1 MCHKATLRG
10 TLCLFTLA
18 LAGTIP
24 AAAQTDWRQ
33 VGGTSVELML
43 AAPATGPVDRVW
55 FSPDGSVLYARTP
68 SGKTFQTANFET
80 WVPAADVP
88 VPPRL
93 TPPEPVRLPE
103 HGATVVT
110 TPANRTTIYA
120 LGRQLFRSDDEGRS
134 WTNLTAFKSA
144 AVVGTGQRGVAVP
157 PSPAD
162 RDQLVVANDYGVW
175 RSMDGGRSWTGLNQS
190 LPNLPVKRI
199 LSTPTGTAGT
209 RVQADNLGA
218 LELPPGGSVWYPVR
232 APEAENEAAL
242 MKWAASALGDELA
255 DARITAVGSA
265 ANSSTSAIYAGAS
278 DGRIWVS
285 TDSGGFNLNHQ
296 RNGSRVERILVEPG
310 HPAVALAALSG
321 KSQRVLRTT
330 NFGYRYYWDSLD
342 DNLPDAA
349 VNGITADFQ
358 GGALYAATEK
368 GIFWAHEDLENNTSP
383 ETVKWTSLS
392 DRLPPAAAT
401 DVRLD
406 PAGVQLYA
414 ALDGYGVFATAAPHR
429 LRNIQIVN
437 AADYSLRPAAPG
449 GMLSVIG
456 GQVSAARGGNLDYPV
471 LKVLGNDSQIQV
483 PFEAVGPSVVLA
495 LQTANGLVTRDVAV
509 QPISPAILVGPDG
522 APMLWDADSGLPLDL
537 RSPAHS
543 NGRLQ
548 IWATGLGKVQPN
560 WPTGMPAPMDD
571 PPVVAAAVHV
581 YLDRSPIQVTRATL
595 LPGYIGFYLIEV
607 QLPAITNSGTSEL
620 FVSADGQESNR
631 VQVVIEP

>member
-1 MCHKATLRG
+1 V
-10 TLCLFTLA
+10 CLFA
-18 LAGTIP
+18 LAGVIP
-24 AAAQTDWRQ
+24 ATAQTDWRP

-55 FSPDGSVLYARTP
+55 FSADGSVLYARTP
-68 SGKTFQTANFET
+68 AGKTFQTANFET
-80 WVPAADVP
+80 WIPAPDVA

-93 TPPEPVRLPE
+93 VPPQPVRLPE

-110 TPANRTTIYA
+110 TAYNGTTIYA

-134 WTNLTAFKSA
+134 WTNLTAFRSA
-144 AVVGTGQRGVAVP
+144 AVVGTGQHGVAVS

-162 RDQLVVANDYGVW
+162 HDQLVVANDYGVW
-175 RSMDGGRSWTGLNQS
+175 RSLDGGRSWSGLNQS
-190 LPNLPVKRI
+190 LPNLAVRRI

-209 RVQADNLGA
+209 RIQVDNLGA
-218 LELPPGGSVWYPVR
+218 MELPPRGSVWYPVQ
-232 APEAENEAAL
+232 APEAANEAAL
-242 MKWAASALGDELA
+242 MKWASAALGDELA
-255 DARITAVGSA
+255 GAEITAAAAA
-265 ANSSTSAIYAGAS
+265 ANPSQSAIYAGAS

-285 TDSGGFNLNHQ
+285 SNGGTFNLNHQ
-296 RNGSRVERILVEPG
+296 PNGSRVERILVEPG
-310 HPAVALAALSG
+310 RPAVALAALSG
-321 KSQRVLRTT
+321 KGPHVLRTT
-330 NFGYRYYWDSLD
+330 NYGYMYYWDALD
-342 DNLPDAA
+342 GNLPDAA
-349 VNGITADFQ
+349 VRGITADFQ
-358 GGALYAATEK
+358 GGALYAASDQ
-368 GIFWAHEDLENNTSP
+368 GIFWAHADLENNTSDP
-383 ETVKWTSLS
+383 VKWTGLS

-414 ALDGYGVFATAAPHR
+414 ALDGYGVFAAAAPHR

-483 PFEAVGPSVVLA
+483 PFEAVGPSVALA
-495 LQTANGLVTRDVAV
+495 LQTANGLITRDVAV

-548 IWATGLGKVQPN
+548 IWATGLGKVRPN
-560 WPTGMPAPMDD
+560 WPTGMPAPIED
-571 PPVVAAAVHV
+571 PPVVAAEVHV
-581 YLDRSPIQVTRATL
+581 YLDRSPVQVTRATL

-607 QLPAITNSGTSEL
+607 QLPAITNAGTSEL

-631 VQVVIEP
+631 VQIVIEP